1 VDRWRHTRARH
12 ATLPSRI
19 VTVEREY
26 GSGGALIAK
35 ALAARL
41 GWKLWDEEL
50 SSEIA
55 RVANV
60 DVKSAKSCDER
71 VDPFLYRLFRIYARG
86 SYERALSTGSDSHF
100 DTDQMV
106 QVLHKVI
113 EDIGSRGNSV
123 IVGRG
128 SPYILRARPDVFS
141 VFIYASD
148 EEKIYRLKAIG
159 KTESEARQLVA
170 EVDHDRAAFI
180 QHYFQKQWP
189 HRPLYNMMINSRLGD
204 EYVVESVVQQMA
216 LVDQFQPTPAG
227 EAR

>member
-1 VDRWRHTRARH
+1 MDRWRHTRARH
-12 ATLPSRI
+12 PHLSIR
-19 VTVEREY
+19 VLTVEREY

-60 DVKSAKSCDER
+60 DVNSAKSCDER

-113 EDIGSRGNSV
+113 EDIGSQGNSV

-128 SPYILRARPDVFS
+128 GPYILRHRPDMFS
-141 VFIYASD
+141 VFIYASE
-148 EEKIYRLKAIG
+148 EEKIHRLKAIG

-216 LVDQFQPTPAG
+216 LVDKFQPVP
-227 EAR
+227 EVQAR

>member
-12 ATLPSRI
+12 ATLPIRI

-86 SYERALSTGSDSHF
+86 SYERALSTGSDSRF

>member
-1 VDRWRHTRARH
+1 
-12 ATLPSRI
+12 LSIRI
-19 VTVEREY
+19 LTVEREY

-86 SYERALSTGSDSHF
+86 SYERALSTGSDAHF

-106 QVLHKVI
+106 SVLHKVI
-113 EDIGSRGNSV
+113 EDIGSQGNSV

-128 SPYILRARPDVFS
+128 APYILRHRPDVFS

-159 KTESEARQLVA
+159 KSEHEARQLVA
-170 EVDHDRAAFI
+170 EVDRDRAAFI

-189 HRPLYNMMINSRLGD
+189 HRPLYNMMINSGLGD
-204 EYVVESVVQQMA
+204 DYVVEAVVQQMA
-216 LVDQFQPTPAG
+216 LVDKFQPTP
-227 EAR
+227 EAHAR

>member
-12 ATLPSRI
+12 ATLPTRI

>member
-1 VDRWRHTRARH
+1 MVPWRYTRARH
-12 ATLPSRI
+12 PHLPIRI

-35 ALAARL
+35 ALATRL

-60 DVKSAKSCDER
+60 DVNAAKSCDER
-71 VDPFLYRLFRIYARG
+71 VDPLLYRLFRIYARG

-100 DTDQMV
+100 DTDRMV

-113 EDIGSRGNSV
+113 EEIGSQGNSV

-128 SPYILRARPDVFS
+128 GPYILRHRPDMFS
-141 VFIYASD
+141 VFVYASD
-148 EEKIYRLKAIG
+148 EEKVFRLKAIG
-159 KTESEARQLVA
+159 KSEHEARQLVA
-170 EVDHDRAAFI
+170 EVDRDRAAFI
-180 QHYFQKQWP
+180 QHYFQKTWP

-204 EYVVESVVQQMA
+204 EYVVESIVQQIA
-216 LVDQFQPTPAG
+216 LVDQFQPAPEV